1 MAHLFVLEDSKRHIL
16 VCGQQGAAPLTSPCS
31 VVYLL
36 IQIHYISYHR
46 GRRGNSLS
54 LNFCAL
60 STAKGMKLS
69 MNKKQII
76 FIGGKG
82 GVGKS
87 TTSAATAI
95 HLSEQGLNTL
105 LVSTDPA
112 HNTSD
117 IFHIPQSSD
126 ILEISK
132 NLSMIEVDF
141 ELEGL
146 KYIQSVKEN
155 LRPLVKATMLAEVYR
170 QIDLAGSS
178 PGASE
183 AALFDKLT
191 SIILEEFDRYDVLVF
206 DTAPTGHT
214 LRLLTLPELMGV
226 WVDGLIEKR
235 KKIQENY
242 SQLLYDGE
250 INEDP
255 IYEILQKRKQ
265 KFMKVR
271 NLLANKDITKYWMVL
286 NAERLSILE
295 TYKAVQTLKDH
306 GMHVSRLI
314 VNKIIPDQADGKFLE
329 KRKQSEKAYLHE
341 IDEKFGDLNTIHMPL
356 FETDIN
362 SVELLK
368 LFASQLFLTGIIV

>member
-1 MAHLFVLEDSKRHIL
+1 
-16 VCGQQGAAPLTSPCS
+16 
-31 VVYLL
+31 
-36 IQIHYISYHR
+36 
-46 GRRGNSLS
+46 
-54 LNFCAL
+54 
-60 STAKGMKLS
+60 

-226 WVDGLIEKR
+226 WVDGLLEKR

-271 NLLANKDITKYWMVL
+271 NILANKDITKYWMVL

-341 IDEKFGDLNTIHMPL
+341 IDEKFGDLNIIHMPL